1 MKIEF
6 LKVQFKENRFM
17 QKYCRCTFILNKADL
32 VPPNSKLHN
41 PTVQIIA
48 GYWNS
53 RAISFQLYF
62 IYLVA
67 YSPKQKIPCNINPY
81 LIVTAMKGQKH
92 MNVHQNATNKPLEEL
107 ILRKNKQHEN
117 LKKGQSTKD
126 LALR

>member
-1 MKIEF
+1 MNTQDPKY
-6 LKVQFKENRFM
+6 Q
-17 QKYCRCTFILNKADL
+17 QKSEVISSAE
-32 VPPNSKLHN
+32 PN
-41 PTVQIIA
+41 
-48 GYWNS
+48 
-53 RAISFQLYF
+53 YF
-62 IYLVA
+62 VHFAMRYPVVA
-67 YSPKQKIPCNINPY
+67 YSPKQKIPRNINPY